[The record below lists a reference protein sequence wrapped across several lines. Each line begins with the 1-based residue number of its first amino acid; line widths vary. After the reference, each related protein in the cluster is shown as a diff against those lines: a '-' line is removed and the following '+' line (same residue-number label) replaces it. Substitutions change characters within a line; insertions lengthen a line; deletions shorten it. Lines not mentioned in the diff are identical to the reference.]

1 MLVLS
6 FHPTC
11 AFSNY
16 TLSKNV
22 FSRNCLIRLT
32 RIALGVEEPDVD
44 DDLFGLDLHFSAL
57 YRFDNWCEPC
67 RLRI

>member
-1 MLVLS
+1 M
-6 FHPTC
+6 
-11 AFSNY
+11 
-16 TLSKNV
+16 

-44 DDLFGLDLHFSAL
+44 DDLFGFDLHFSAL

-67 RLRI
+67 RLRT